1 MKQKGFTL
9 LELLIAISLVAVVLG
24 AIYSTFF
31 LSERAISAYKGYAI
45 RLYEARR
52 VLDLLSKELKST
64 IYNIK
69 DKRTA
74 FVVKDRDIY
83 GRQASEIE
91 FTTVAS
97 PEGPYRVSYYVKE
110 DRDSNMLM
118 KRLIHLNGNQMEV
131 IACRDIESFSVKVYD
146 GKRWYA
152 HWSAEKLSLPKKIEL
167 TLEIKVKDRTVSLKE
182 MVRPMIE
189 VMR

>member
-91 FTTVAS
+91 FITVAS

-152 HWSAEKLSLPKKIEL
+152 QWSPENRSLPKKIEL